1 MPGGPASP
9 ASVHHNN
16 FDPANPLLC
25 IENNP
30 SVPRNCTITRPPPIT
45 RSHTRSNN
53 CYCWQR
59 IALWFSQ
66 YSNTFSFLYFSKDCE
81 KICEISLTALLT
93 VSTVC
98 FILWNILSTLQRT
111 KYIFRNVRNRNVLTL
126 LQHISGLASPRWC

>member
-1 MPGGPASP
+1 MLVDGEDEDQIVDAIAMLQFAEDELEDIVEGLQKSGREV
-9 ASVHHNN
+9 VHHNN

-66 YSNTFSFLYFSKDCE
+66 YSNTFSFLYFS
-81 KICEISLTALLT
+81 
-93 VSTVC
+93 
-98 FILWNILSTLQRT
+98 
-111 KYIFRNVRNRNVLTL
+111 IFSC
-126 LQHISGLASPRWC
+126 I